1 LEFRHDAKTSHNSRP
16 DTRKLQTTFGLTLPP
31 WQQGVERM
39 LEEVLEKWGV
49 GSCLPDN
56 SGYQAARVR

>member
-1 LEFRHDAKTSHNSRP
+1 MGSLSRIRSLELRHDAKEPHNSRP

-39 LEEVLEKWGV
+39 LEEVL
-49 GSCLPDN
+49 GSGKLP
-56 SGYQAARVR
+56 AR